1 MTYSEE
7 QELLQL
13 TRENN
18 QLLKLILRL
27 VWHGEG
33 DDFMTNVVANLISNR
48 IDGYG
53 SNTIQRTL

>member
-18 QLLKLILRL
+18 YLLKLILKL
-27 VWHGEG
+27 VWHDGG

-48 IDGYG
+48 ITG
-53 SNTIQRTL
+53 I

>member
-18 QLLKLILRL
+18 QLLKLILKL
-27 VWHGEG
+27 VQHGEG

-48 IDGYG
+48 ITG
-53 SNTIQRTL
+53 I